1 MKLKHAFRALAAA
14 TALASG
20 SAMAITLT
28 NSDGPFA
35 GFTGFDW
42 SSVGQGLITGYD
54 TLNTTATG
62 NVDPFQLK
70 FQANATSL
78 IVNGLNVSPTLDP
91 GLNTAY
97 EYTVFAT
104 VNETATCF
112 TDGVSTCGLVG
123 LNIVNG
129 TWQIRYDTTTGTFA
143 NYSNGTGFTD
153 GILLLSG
160 TFSSGPT
167 VLGGQ
172 GASNPGNTSLAA
184 TFFGTV
190 LTTNLTYVNPLL
202 TGTTAT
208 STLQFGNTQT
218 GGWIA
223 PAAFDGV
230 AVGGNTNTNFSF
242 QADANQSFAIPEPAS
257 LALVGLAL
265 GALGFAGRRRKQA

>member
-1 MKLKHAFRALAAA
+1 MKLKSALATLVVSAIF
-14 TALASG
+14 SG
-20 SAMAITLT
+20 PAMATTLT
-28 NSDGPFA
+28 NLDGAFA
-35 GFTGFDW
+35 NFTGFDW

-54 TLNTTATG
+54 TTSATATG
-62 NVDPFQLK
+62 NVDPFQLQ

-78 IVNGLNVSPTLDP
+78 IVNGLNVNPSLDP
-91 GLNTAY
+91 GLNTTY

-112 TDGVSTCGLVG
+112 AAGPTTCALVG
-123 LNIVNG
+123 LNIVSG
-129 TWQIRYDTTTGTFA
+129 TWAIWYDTNTGTFA
-143 NYSNGTGFTD
+143 NYPAGTGFTD

-160 TFSSGPT
+160 TFTSGNTVFGAQGPT
-167 VLGGQ
+167 
-172 GASNPGNTSLAA
+172 NPGDNSLGA

-218 GGWIA
+218 GGWVA
-223 PAAFDGV
+223 PAAFNGV
-230 AVGGNTNTNFSF
+230 ATPATSNTAFTF
-242 QADANQSFAIPEPAS
+242 QADANQSFVVPEPGS

-265 GALGFAGRRRKQA
+265 GGLGFLGRRRKQQ